1 MTSAQKPTCNLS
13 SHSFPQN
20 PKKTCQLLAPFWVV
34 ISERRKQTAS
44 EIRAQGNPGKK
55 KKSRRKNRKKT
66 ETRNEAPKYGKRKPI
81 TIHESIKLKRRY
93 NRSKATTAYLKKH
106 EHAGDDKN
114 NKTPPEKKH
123 FRVLQTVEASL
134 LITLFHLKVQHVKKH
149 IKKT

>member
-20 PKKTCQLLAPFWVV
+20 TEKTCQLLALFWIV
-34 ISERRKQTAS
+34 ISETRRQTAS
-44 EIRAQGNPGKK
+44 EIRAQGAPGK

-114 NKTPPEKKH
+114 NKNPPKKH
-123 FRVLQTVEASL
+123 SRVLQTVEASL
-134 LITLFHLKVQHVKKH
+134 
-149 IKKT
+149 